1 MKTRVADLDFELSIP
16 YSAIEQRV
24 QELAAEIN
32 VQYAG
37 KTPLLVGVL
46 NGSFIFMADLVKE
59 LTIACETAFVKMA
72 SYHGGTASTRSIRTD
87 LDLMC
92 DIKDR
97 HIILVEDIID
107 TGHTMRH
114 LVNKLKDSTP
124 ASVAI
129 CTLLLKPDA
138 LETNIPELK
147 YTGFEIPNEFV
158 VGYGLDY
165 QELGRNLKGIF
176 RRVD

>member
-16 YSAIEQRV
+16 FSAIEKRTA
-24 QELAAEIN
+24 ELAAEIN
-32 VQYAG
+32 AAYAD

-59 LTIACETAFVKMA
+59 LTISCETAFVKVA

-87 LDLMC
+87 LDLTC
-92 DIKDR
+92 DINGR
-97 HIILVEDIID
+97 HIILVEDIVD

-114 LVNKLKDSTP
+114 LVNKLKDSSP

-129 CTLLLKPDA
+129 CTLLLKSEA
-138 LETNIPELK
+138 LEVNIPELK

-165 QELGRNLKGIF
+165 RELGRNLKGIY
-176 RRVD
+176 RRVG

>member
-24 QELAAEIN
+24 GELAAEIN
-32 VQYAG
+32 AAYAG

-59 LTIACETAFVKMA
+59 LTIPCETAFVKLS
-72 SYHGGTASTRSIRTD
+72 SYHGGTTSTRSIRTD
-87 LDLMC
+87 LDLVA
-92 DIKDR
+92 DVKGR
-97 HIILVEDIID
+97 NIILVEDIID
-107 TGHTMRH
+107 TGYTMRH
-114 LVNKLKDSTP
+114 LVNRLKDNSP
-124 ASVAI
+124 ASVAV

-138 LETNIPELK
+138 LEVNIPELK

-165 QELGRNLKGIF
+165 KELGRNLKGIY
-176 RRVD
+176 RKVD

>member
-1 MKTRVADLDFELSIP
+1 MKTRVADLDFELSIT
-16 YSAIEQRV
+16 YSVIERRV
-24 QELAAEIN
+24 QEIATEIN

-37 KTPLLVGVL
+37 KTPLLVGIL

-59 LTIACETAFVKMA
+59 LTIACETAFVKLA
-72 SYHGGTASTRSIRTD
+72 SYHGGTTSTRTVRTD
-87 LDLMC
+87 LDLKS
-92 DIKDR
+92 DVRGR
-97 HIILVEDIID
+97 HVILVEDIID
-107 TGHTMRH
+107 TGHTMRY
-114 LVNKLKDSTP
+114 LVNKLKDNSP
-124 ASVAI
+124 ASIAI

-138 LETNIPELK
+138 LEANIPEIK

-176 RRVD
+176 KRVD